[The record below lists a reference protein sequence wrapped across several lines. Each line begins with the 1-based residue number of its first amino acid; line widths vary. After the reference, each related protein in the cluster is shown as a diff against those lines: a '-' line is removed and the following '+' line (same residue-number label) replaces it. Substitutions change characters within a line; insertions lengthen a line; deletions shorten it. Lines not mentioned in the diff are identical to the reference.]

1 MTKVDILENW
11 QARTSGLA
19 KEADATLEAIFADLV
34 ILAENRTTLDTQ
46 ISQDVVRLL
55 NQLCSVLSG
64 MGQVWPGQV
73 RRGVL
78 SATLLTANSLLL
90 WAGVMDSLKELQQ
103 LRSNLSV
110 MQTFEPSAA
119 TMTASES
126 APVT

>member
-119 TMTASES
+119 TMIASES